1 MWGISEIEGDVLRGD
16 LEVLA
21 DKVSVGGFGLAEY
34 SGSFEYLGGLPL

>member
-21 DKVSVGGFGLAEY
+21 DKVSVGGFGLADRRKPKAKI
-34 SGSFEYLGGLPL
+34 SM